1 MQDDRRFVFFDFDGV
16 ISDSHAPAF
25 EIAQKV
31 CVHMTMEKHRRH
43 FEGNIN
49 DWKLADEL
57 DHSSCDHDADW
68 WGLYLPEFKQRAH
81 PFPGSIRAVQELAEK
96 YRLAIISS
104 TISSPIMEFLKK
116 YDAAHYF
123 SDVMGNDVHPSKVE
137 KMNML
142 FERYSL
148 SPEHCVLITDTLGD
162 MREAG
167 HVHVGAI
174 GVSWGYHERERLEK
188 GNLFKIVEHPH
199 ELPEAVEAYFAAA
212 K

>member
-16 ISDSHAPAF
+16 ISDSHAIAF

-57 DHSSCDHDADW
+57 DHSACDHDADW
-68 WGLYLPEFKQRAH
+68 WGLYLPRFAGVH
-81 PFPGSIRAVQELAEK
+81 PFPGSIRAVQDLGEK

-104 TISSPIMEFLKK
+104 TVSSPIMEFLKK

-123 SDVMGNDVHPSKVE
+123 SDVMGNDVHPSKVA

-148 SPEHCVLITDTLGD
+148 SPEHCVFITDTLGD
-162 MREAG
+162 MREAE
-167 HVHVGAI
+167 HVNVGTI
-174 GVSWGYHERERLEK
+174 GVSWGYHEKERLAK
-188 GNLFKIVEHPH
+188 GNPFRIVDHPQ
-199 ELPEAVEAYFAAA
+199 ELVAAVDTYFAER

>member
-16 ISDSHAPAF
+16 ITDTYALSF
-25 EIAQKV
+25 GTAQKV
-31 CVHMTMEKHRRH
+31 CTHMSEEKYRGH

-57 DHSSCDHDADW
+57 DHSGCNHDANW
-68 WGLYLPEFKQRAH
+68 WELYLPQFTKAH
-81 PFPGSIRAVQELAEK
+81 PFPGSIRAVQDLAAK

-104 TISSPIMEFLKK
+104 TVSMPILEFLKK

-123 SDVMGNDVHPSKVE
+123 DDIFGNDVHPSKVE

-142 FERYSL
+142 FARYSL
-148 SPEHCVLITDTLGD
+148 APEHCVFITDTLGD
-162 MREAG
+162 MREAEK
-167 HVHVGAI
+167 VNVGTI
-174 GVSWGYHERERLEK
+174 GVGWGFHEKERLQK
-188 GNLFKIVEHPH
+188 GNPFRIVEHPQ
-199 ELPEAVEAYFAAA
+199 ELSVAVEEYFAAA